1 MFQLIYILTIASAA
15 LLPVLLPLTAVAAP
29 LAAAG
34 DWINVTNNV
43 GGPKWGA
50 YGVTYMKA
58 VPGSAAVI
66 AGVSECGLWKSA
78 DGGKSWKKLGGTEIK
93 CRPGRIVFDPRNP
106 DIFWVSGCYGDA
118 PFRTD
123 DGGRTFHRLGQL
135 AHADGVAVDF
145 SDPLRK
151 TLLLGLHEQ
160 SQSLQMSTDGGGTWK
175 RIGDRLPAD
184 SNHSSDPIIIDSKT
198 FLINTAGWKPH
209 ATLGIYR
216 SEDGGRTWIAVSQ
229 FGPQGPPLQASDGA
243 IYWQRVWGGGL
254 LKSTDQGRTW
264 REISKAVKDNPIELP
279 QGQLAGTAERQVLL
293 SSDGG
298 RTWKPLGPLLPFK
311 PNGITYSELG
321 KAFYAWRLSDNLKME
336 KQSIARLRV
345 K

>member
-1 MFQLIYILTIASAA
+1 MFKFILLIAFAA
-15 LLPVLLPLTAVAAP
+15 LLPLTTAAAP
-29 LAAAG
+29 LAADG
-34 DWINVTNNV
+34 TWLNVTNNV

-50 YGVTYMKA
+50 YGVTYMTA
-58 VPGSAAVI
+58 VPGRAAVI

-78 DGGKSWKKLGGTEIK
+78 DGGKSWQKLGGSAINGSEIK

-106 DIFWVSGCYGDA
+106 DVLWVSGCYGDA

-123 DGGRTFHRLGQL
+123 DGGRTFRRLGQL

-160 SQSLQMSTDGGGTWK
+160 SQSLQMSTDGGKTWK

-198 FLINTAGWKPH
+198 FLINTAGWKPR

-216 SEDGGRTWIAVSQ
+216 SEDAGKTWKAVSP

-254 LKSTDQGRTW
+254 LKSTDQGKTW
-264 REISKAVKDNPIELP
+264 QEISKAVKDNPIELP
-279 QGQLAGTAERQVLL
+279 QAQLAGLAERQLMV

-298 RTWKPLGPLLPFK
+298 ATWKPFGPPLPFK
-311 PNGITYSELG
+311 PNGVIYSEVG
-321 KAFYAWRLSDNLKME
+321 KAFYAWRLSDNMKMD
-336 KQSIARLRV
+336 KQSIARLQVR
-345 K
+345 